1 MAGIE
6 IMRNV
11 QPAGRVPRNPQ
22 HTFQIRHR
30 PWQIQPMLIAP
41 VLPGET
47 LKNLLLQARVVTDP
61 IRNPLI
67 GWWYEFYFFYVKHR
81 DLAERA
87 IVTEMHLNPA
97 QDMSSLNQ
105 AATLN
110 TYHAGPGVDWVKLC
124 LARVTE
130 EYFRDD
136 DEEATTFAV
145 DGLPLSKLA
154 LKETWM
160 DSLKDEAAIPG
171 TGNDHE
177 LPGQNPVIPD
187 GVPAGFENHFIQWEH
202 MRALKLTDA
211 SFEDYLRSFGV
222 NAPRETLIEEINRP
236 ELIRYVRDWTYP
248 SNTIDP
254 VSGAPS
260 SACSW
265 GIAERADKDRFF
277 KEPGFIFG
285 VAVARPKVYV
295 NKQKGAGVSMMN
307 DAYSW
312 LPAILQD
319 QPYTSLKKFAFNAG
333 PLSGTMA
340 AGNYWVDLRDL
351 LVYGDQFVNFA
362 LTEIDAG
369 FVALPTA
376 AMQRKYVTA
385 ADMDGLFKSASP
397 ANKVRAD
404 GVVSMT
410 IHSRI
415 VDTSM

>member
-1 MAGIE
+1 MAGVE
-6 IMRNV
+6 LLRNV
-11 QPAGRVPRNPQ
+11 TPAGRVPRNPQ

-47 LKNLLLQARVVTDP
+47 MKNLLLQARVVTDP
-61 IRNPLI
+61 IKNPLI

-81 DLAERA
+81 DLNQRDL
-87 IVTEMHLNPA
+87 ITEMHLNPA
-97 QDMSSLNQ
+97 QDMSSLT
-105 AATLN
+105 AAASLP
-110 TYHAGPGVDWVKLC
+110 TYHAGGGIDWVKLC
-124 LARVTE
+124 LDRVTQ
-130 EYFRDD
+130 EYFRDE
-136 DEEATTFAV
+136 DEEGTTFQV
-145 DGLPLSKLA
+145 DGLPLAKLA
-154 LKETWM
+154 VKETWM
-160 DSLKDEAAIPG
+160 DSLKDDAAVPVG
-171 TGNDHE
+171 GNDHE

-187 GVPAGFENHFIQWEH
+187 GVPAGFESHFVQWEH

-211 SFEDYLRSFGV
+211 SFEDYLRTFGV
-222 NAPRETLIEEINRP
+222 TPPRETLIEEINRP
-236 ELIRYVRDWTYP
+236 ELIRYIRDWTYP

-277 KEPGFIFG
+277 KEPGFVFG
-285 VAVARPKVYV
+285 VAVARPKVYIG
-295 NKQKGAGVSMMN
+295 KQKGAGVGMMN

-333 PLSGTMA
+333 PLAGTQT

-362 LTEIDAG
+362 LTETDAG

-376 AMQRKYVTA
+376 TMQRKYVSS
-385 ADMDGLFKSASP
+385 ADMNALFKATAS
-397 ANKVRAD
+397 NKVRAD

-415 VDTSM
+415 MDTSL